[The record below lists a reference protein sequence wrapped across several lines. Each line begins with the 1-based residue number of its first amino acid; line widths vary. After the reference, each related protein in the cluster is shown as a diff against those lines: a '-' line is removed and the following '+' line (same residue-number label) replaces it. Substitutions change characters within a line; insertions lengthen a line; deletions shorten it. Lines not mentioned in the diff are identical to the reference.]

1 MDCSR
6 FNTLTIF
13 CPAMHIPTS
22 ISRYLYVD
30 IGMGKVVFY
39 IYIMYGIGIVI
50 GSLEQIW
57 GVILW
62 QRGHLSSQDYLIFLC
77 SPYSFQKSWLS
88 CSGPLAVP
96 IMNRWTKPSQTPEKS
111 YIMQFYWCRCS
122 LCIKLVIF
130 FWTSLLRYWQPVAH
144 KLRP

>member
-1 MDCSR
+1 MALTANNLHSPTIRCLLHINGLLPKQSDNSPLMDCSR

-13 CPAMHIPTS
+13 CPAMHIPMS

-30 IGMGKVVFY
+30 IGIGKVVFFIK

-50 GSLEQIW
+50 GIGKGSLEQIW

-62 QRGHLSSQDYLIFLC
+62 QRGHLSSQDSLFFC

-96 IMNRWTKPSQTPEKS
+96 IMNR
-111 YIMQFYWCRCS
+111 
-122 LCIKLVIF
+122 
-130 FWTSLLRYWQPVAH
+130 
-144 KLRP
+144 